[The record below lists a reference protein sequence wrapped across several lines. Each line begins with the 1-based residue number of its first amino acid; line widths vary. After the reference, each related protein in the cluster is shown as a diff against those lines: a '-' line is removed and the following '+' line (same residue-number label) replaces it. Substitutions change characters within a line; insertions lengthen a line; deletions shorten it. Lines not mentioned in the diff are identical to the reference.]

1 MYSEKFHINF
11 IWKARILEELLLS
24 LEFFNFLQ
32 PEAVP
37 RQPFHSLVHPAR
49 GAFDTCA
56 FNYRDMAFN
65 VHLAFPSFYHLE
77 KGTDASW
84 QSSRQMVPNSI
95 YLILLFF
102 YEAKAKFVQQ
112 TQPSEYD
119 WREKAKADELTRQK
133 WKFYGFYIE
142 TSQDSDWKGPIGPF
156 PSCGSPAFTPHKVPG
171 ARRIQFTWTSNGLN
185 SVGDSERVGGMKMC

>member
-32 PEAVP
+32 PKAVH

-56 FNYRDMAFN
+56 FNYRDLAFN

-84 QSSRQMVPNSI
+84 QSSGQMVPNSI

-102 YEAKAKFVQQ
+102 FMKLKQNLFSKRSHQNMTGGKKQKQMSWLSKNENSMDFTLKQAKTV
-112 TQPSEYD
+112 
-119 WREKAKADELTRQK
+119 
-133 WKFYGFYIE
+133 IE
-142 TSQDSDWKGPIGPF
+142 RD
-156 PSCGSPAFTPHKVPG
+156 
-171 ARRIQFTWTSNGLN
+171 R
-185 SVGDSERVGGMKMC
+185 